1 MKEPGF
7 EAGKEVMGNLENAK
21 REILEWVASTLE
33 VAPEEVDLS
42 KSLPDLGIDS
52 LDAVHLIATIES
64 ILQQDLPENVIQRV
78 GSLNDIF
85 EMMAERLAAA

>member
-1 MKEPGF
+1 M
-7 EAGKEVMGNLENAK
+7 ANLEKAK
-21 REILEWVASTLE
+21 LEILEWVASTLQVE
-33 VAPEEVDLS
+33 PNDVDLS

-64 ILQQDLPENVIQRV
+64 VLQQDLPEDVIRRV

>member
-1 MKEPGF
+1 M
-7 EAGKEVMGNLENAK
+7 ANLERAK
-21 REILEWVASTLE
+21 HEILEWVASTLQVE
-33 VAPEEVDLS
+33 PNDVDLS

-64 ILQQDLPENVIQRV
+64 VLQQDLPEDVIRRV